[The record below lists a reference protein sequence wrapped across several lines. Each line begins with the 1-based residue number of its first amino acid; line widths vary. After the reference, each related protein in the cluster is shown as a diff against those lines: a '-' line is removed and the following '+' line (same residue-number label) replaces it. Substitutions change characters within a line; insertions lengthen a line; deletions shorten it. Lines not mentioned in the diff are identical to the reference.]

1 MATFGFVWSLKCTID
16 WELIVFVGNSLWV
29 MWHSRFALYDSN
41 GAHIDTPGKSK
52 HAASIRLSSWKPIL
66 LQAVVGKHLSPNYTQ
81 FPMINTFNWTWLAKF
96 TVNFNSFFIVLC
108 GALKIHLDFLAFI
121 FVCTMNKIK
130 IIRGHATWTSLS
142 QNVDNIF
149 TISFVCV
156 CWFFLF
162 LCTLSFV
169 SAAVGEFIWITELLS
184 EWNCDLVTDDGLGAR
199 SGSHGIYL
207 LDLECAQTFN

>member
-16 WELIVFVGNSLWV
+16 WELIVFVGSSLWV

-41 GAHIDTPGKSK
+41 AAHIHTPGKSK

-66 LQAVVGKHLSPNYTQ
+66 LQAVVGQHLSPNYTQ
-81 FPMINTFNWTWLAKF
+81 FPMINTFNWTGLTKS
-96 TVNFNSFFIVLC
+96 TVNFNSFSIVPC

-156 CWFFLF
+156 CVDFFCSFAPCLLF
-162 LCTLSFV
+162 LLLLGNSF
-169 SAAVGEFIWITELLS
+169 E
-184 EWNCDLVTDDGLGAR
+184 
-199 SGSHGIYL
+199 
-207 LDLECAQTFN
+207 